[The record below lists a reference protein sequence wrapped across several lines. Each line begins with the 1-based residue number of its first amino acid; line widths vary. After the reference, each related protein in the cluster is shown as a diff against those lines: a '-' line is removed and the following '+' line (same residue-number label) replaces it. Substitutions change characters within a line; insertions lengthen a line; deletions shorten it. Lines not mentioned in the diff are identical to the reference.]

1 MPESIPLYG
10 PQPVVLTFKYE
21 VSDAWIEEQILE
33 TGVRPSKDWKLTV
46 DLREVPTKEA
56 RKTITEGYQ
65 SGLGLGALVELDEP
79 TDDPVEV
86 AKVMIAVELF
96 GGDSEQ
102 SLADAKYETGRREWI
117 EEHASERLRLAY
129 RRGYVVNRL
138 YVVERSRKEMPG
150 FWVDT
155 TGAAAFKSRA
165 NPSVTA
171 LNLETGVDEHLARL
185 YDDVASVIVWMT
197 EPPRDLQTHIEEQ
210 DLVVDEQMEALLVSG
225 WLGRHDLYLPIDP
238 ELHAPISDEDE
249 S

>member
-1 MPESIPLYG
+1 MPESIPIYG
-10 PQPVVLTFKYE
+10 PQPVVLTFKYK
-21 VSDAWIEEQILE
+21 VSDAWVEEQILE
-33 TGVRPSKDWKLTV
+33 TGVRPSKDWELTV

-56 RKTITEGYQ
+56 RKTITDGYR
-65 SGLGLGALVELDEP
+65 SGLGLGTLVELGEP

-96 GGDSEQ
+96 GADSEQ
-102 SLADAKYETGRREWI
+102 SSADAKYEMGRREWI
-117 EEHASERLRLAY
+117 AEHGSERLRLAY
-129 RRGYVVNRL
+129 GRGYVVNRL

-155 TGAAAFKSRA
+155 TGAAVFKRRA
-165 NPSVTA
+165 NPSVAA
-171 LNLETGVDEHLARL
+171 LNLETGVDEHLAGL

-197 EPPRDLQTHIEEQ
+197 EPPKDLQTYIEEEN
-210 DLVVDEQMEALLVSG
+210 LVVEEQMEALLVSD

-238 ELHAPISDEDE
+238 ELHAPIHDEDE